1 MPIKTILAVLTTTD
15 SVAQIMPLAIDLAE
29 RNGAH
34 LTGIHAEASAINY
47 AGVGMSFAVK
57 EFAALREAE
66 QRMTEE
72 VRVAFMAA
80 TASMSAPAEWRLA
93 ETEGLS
99 RSERLVEHAHCADLV
114 IMPQAE
120 QFGSAP
126 GASQLQENLVRECGR
141 PVLIVPHSGAF
152 ASVGAHALVGL
163 SPTRESSRA
172 AHDAVNLLAP
182 GGKATIITA
191 HRPKDADDLPFENA
205 KEMARTFAR
214 HGITVDVQD
223 RADPKLAPGDVLL
236 NESFERGCDLIVV
249 GAYGHSRVYDML
261 VGATTSHLMDHM
273 TLPVLFSA

>member
-1 MPIKTILAVLTTTD
+1 MPIKSILVVLTTKE
-15 SVAQIMPLAIDLAE
+15 SVSQIMPLATDLAE

-66 QRMTEE
+66 RQLSEE
-72 VRVAFMAA
+72 VKAAFMAA
-80 TASMSAPAEWRLA
+80 TASMSSVAEWRLA
-93 ETEGLS
+93 ETEGTS
-99 RSERLVEHAHCADLV
+99 RSELLVEHAHCADLV

-120 QFGSAP
+120 QFGSSP
-126 GASQLQENLVRECGR
+126 GSSQLQENLVRDCGR
-141 PVLIVPHSGAF
+141 PVLIVPHSGTF
-152 ASVGAHALVGL
+152 SSVGEHALVGL

-172 AHDAVNLLAP
+172 AHDAISLLAP

-191 HRPKDADDLPFENA
+191 HRPKDADDLPFETA
-205 KEMARTFAR
+205 KEMARTYTR

-236 NESFERGCDLIVV
+236 NESFERGCDMIVV

-261 VGATTSHLMDHM
+261 IGATTTHLMDHM
-273 TLPVLFSA
+273 TSPVLFSA

>member
-1 MPIKTILAVLTTTD
+1 MPIKTILAVLTSTE
-15 SVAQIMPLAIDLAE
+15 SVAQVMPIAIDLAE

-34 LTGIHAEASAINY
+34 LTAIHAEASAIQY
-47 AGVGMSFAVK
+47 AGVGMGFAIK

-66 QRMTEE
+66 RRQSED
-72 VRVAFMAA
+72 VKAAFLAA
-80 TASMSAPAEWRLA
+80 TASLSPAAEWRLA
-93 ETEGLS
+93 ETEGS
-99 RSERLVEHAHCADLV
+99 TRSERLIEHAHCADLV

-126 GASQLQENLVRECGR
+126 GSNQLQENLVRDCGR
-141 PVLIVPHSGAF
+141 PVLIVPHSGTF
-152 ASVGAHALVGL
+152 ASVGEHALVGL
-163 SPTRESSRA
+163 SPTRESTRA
-172 AHDAVNLLAP
+172 AHDAIALLAP
-182 GGKATIITA
+182 DGKATFITA

-205 KEMARTFAR
+205 KEMARTYAR

-261 VGATTSHLMDHM
+261 IGATTTHLMDHM
-273 TLPVLFSA
+273 TSPVLFSA